1 MGTGEKTIVIQILD
15 DKDATSADELDDHI
29 LCLEAARGHLEVEWT
44 ETLGA
49 LNARELHKVFGYPSA
64 IAYLKH
70 RCRMAGGRARRYVS
84 MARLARRF
92 HSTFL
97 SWKYGQ
103 ISTDQAH
110 QLFRA
115 AEQMPDK
122 YPDAE
127 PVLLEIVGDTPEE
140 TGGSSTIG
148 DTPSTRRVWSS
159 PKNSSWDV
167 AVSMSPGRPTGW

>member
-97 SWKYGQ
+97 SWKHGQ
-103 ISTDQAH
+103 S
-110 QLFRA
+110 
-115 AEQMPDK
+115 
-122 YPDAE
+122 
-127 PVLLEIVGDTPEE
+127 
-140 TGGSSTIG
+140 
-148 DTPSTRRVWSS
+148 PSTVPGGRADAGQVSRRR
-159 PKNSSWDV
+159 
-167 AVSMSPGRPTGW
+167 ARPSGDRR